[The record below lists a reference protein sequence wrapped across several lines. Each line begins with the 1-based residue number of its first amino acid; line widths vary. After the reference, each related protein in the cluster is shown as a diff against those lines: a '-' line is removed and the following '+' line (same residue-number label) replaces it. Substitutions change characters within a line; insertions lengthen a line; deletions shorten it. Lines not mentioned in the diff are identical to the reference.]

1 MSAPRRW
8 LASCVLVCVTL
19 AACSSSSD
27 GARPKPT
34 TTTTSVS
41 ARVQVF
47 VFFVNQQ
54 AFNEGVPPYT
64 APVHRL
70 VDATD
75 APQGALDALFRGPTA
90 QEQERG
96 LRLVAS
102 RATGASEVRIV
113 SGVARVRLA
122 GGCSSGGS
130 TLTVAEEI
138 VRTLLQ
144 FPQTHAVKIYDPRG
158 NTETPT
164 GAGDSIPFCLEP

>member
-1 MSAPRRW
+1 MNVPLGRLR
-8 LASCVLVCVTL
+8 SCLLVCVAL
-19 AACSSSSD
+19 AACTGTNGD
-27 GARPKPT
+27 AGPKPT
-34 TTTTSVS
+34 TSVP
-41 ARVQVF
+41 ARAQVL
-47 VFFVNQQ
+47 VFLVNQQ

-64 APVHRL
+64 SPVRRA

-75 APQGALDALFRGPTA
+75 APRGALDALFRGPSV
-90 QEQERG
+90 QEQNKG

-102 RATGASEVRIV
+102 GATGVSEVRFE
-113 SGVARVRLA
+113 SGVAHVRLE

-144 FPQTHAVKIYDPRG
+144 FPQTHAVKIYDPSG